1 MTNVTVKLYDFT
13 ITYGDAQPVAAT
25 LPTDHPDAIEIS
37 GATWDQIKGYLTFAR
52 VDDGSANWNSNEPG
66 VYSWTL
72 TKAVDTGEYNIY
84 LSSNNAKLTIEKIP
98 TTWTTAPV
106 VKANAGDYTG
116 NPLDLLTTLG
126 VSSFGTPEYS
136 IDGGETW
143 ATGMPKATAV
153 KVYTIMARVQGD
165 AHNSGIAAKALEGTS
180 TINGLNITVFT
191 APTAK
196 ASLKYTGEAQA
207 LVTAGTAEG
216 GTVMYKVGTG
226 EWSATVPTAKD
237 VANYNV
243 SWKIVGDDTHNDKAA
258 VDLAAISIAKADL
271 NILLNEETK
280 PYNGVAYK
288 AADAKFTITGLVSND
303 EGKVKYLSVT
313 PTPDF
318 TPGVG
323 DYTVAV
329 DATAA
334 KVVYGEGDVEG
345 TDYVALT
352 KNYDIH
358 TFGNTWTITARPI
371 VITAADRSVV
381 KGDVVPVSAL
391 SVTGNIGATDE
402 ADILAAFKVVNKD
415 GLSTAAFGT
424 TADAYTPARKAAGD
438 DTYTAVVAETP
449 LTATETYYTSVF
461 GEGEFEATGEE
472 VADGTNYYV
481 KNAAAY
487 DATAV
492 AAADVFLAN
501 YSINATTGL
510 VKGKLTVTAANL
522 AIIPSINSSIEYNT
536 DYAAGL
542 GYITLSGAPLA
553 VVNDAVQAA
562 TTGGKISY
570 EYKVAGAADNTYTAT
585 APTAL
590 GSYNVR
596 VVASSVKGKGAY
608 ADLAE
613 IECTPAQFSIIP
625 RVVNVVINDV
635 TLAKGSTVETLNA
648 HATVEAGWDA
658 NVKESERASLQFN
671 FMFDPAKVGADKV
684 VKVDANGRISQGT
697 AFAADNQAIIAEL
710 KEGGA
715 YNGNYDVHFTPGD
728 LIFGASALVLDPAD
742 ADLATKISEAKAT
755 GENYEITFGSMKMN
769 AKEWYALVLPFATTP
784 SELVGKLGNYVV
796 VNRLKS
802 STIENGIVKVNFG
815 LEMDEIPAGEPIL
828 IKAAGIKDGEDYN
841 PVNWNVITGDK
852 KLTVVTG
859 NLAAEP
865 GLVDTDYADFTG
877 TYETGN
883 TVKWGLELDGTTD
896 DAEAKYRWLD
906 HKDIKGTN
914 NWKNPKTN
922 AHTLIPMEAYLI
934 LDKDATGAHIFVE
947 DIDEN
952 GVTAIKSI
960 SADEINGMTVKG
972 MYNLNGMKMNNVP
985 TQKGVYIVNGKKVVI
1000 K

>member
-1 MTNVTVKLYDFT
+1 MTNVTVTLYDFT
-13 ITYGDAQPVAAT
+13 ITYGEDQPVAAT
-25 LPTDHPDAIEIS
+25 LPTDHPDAVKIE

-52 VDDGSANWNSNEPG
+52 VDDGSTNWNSNEPG

-72 TKAVDTGEYNIY
+72 TKAVDTGDYNIY

-98 TTWTTAPV
+98 TTWTTAPAV
-106 VKANAGDYTG
+106 LDAAVDYNGKAQN
-116 NPLDLLTTLG
+116 LLKTEG

-136 IDGGETW
+136 IDGKKTW

-153 KVYTIMARVQGD
+153 KEYTIWARVQGD
-165 AHNSGIAAKALEGTS
+165 AHNSGIAAVEVGNS
-180 TINGLNITVFT
+180 TISGLDITEYT
-191 APTAK
+191 APVGKTG
-196 ASLKYTGEAQA
+196 LKYTGVAQA
-207 LVTAGTAEG
+207 LVTAGSATG
-216 GTVMYKVGTG
+216 GTVMYKVGDG
-226 EWSATVPTAKD
+226 EWTADVPTAKD
-237 VANYNV
+237 VANYTV
-243 SWKIVGDDTHNDKAA
+243 SWKVVGDDTHNDKASA
-258 VDLAAISIAKADL
+258 DLAAISIAKADL
-271 NILLNEETK
+271 NILLNSDTK
-280 PYNGVAYK
+280 PYDGTAYK
-288 AADAKFTITGLVSND
+288 AADAKYTITGLVSND
-303 EGKVKYLSVT
+303 EGKVQGLDLTAATKDALAA
-313 PTPDF
+313 
-318 TPGVG
+318 GVG
-323 DYTVAV
+323 DYNVAV
-329 DATAA
+329 ETANA
-334 KVVYGEGDVEG
+334 KVVYGEGDNW
-345 TDYVALT
+345 VALT
-352 KNYDIH
+352 TNYTINAI
-358 TFGNTWTITARPI
+358 GNTWTITARPI
-371 VITAADRSVV
+371 TITAADKNTV
-381 KGDVVPVSAL
+381 KDGDLPTVTVADL
-391 SVTGNIGATDE
+391 SVSGNIGATDR
-402 ADILAAFKVVNKD
+402 ATILAAYKIVEKV

-424 TADAYTPARKAAGD
+424 TNDAYTPTRKATGD
-438 DTYTAVVAETP
+438 KKYTAVAAETV
-449 LTATETYYTSVF
+449 LTEGNTYYTSVA
-461 GEGEFEATGEE
+461 GEGKFVATGEE
-472 VADGTNYYV
+472 VADGTNFFTEGAYADGDV
-481 KNAAAY
+481 TAANE
-487 DATAV
+487 
-492 AAADVFLAN
+492 FLAN
-501 YSINATTGL
+501 YTIAETSPAI

-536 DYAAGL
+536 DYAKDL
-542 GYITLSGAPLA
+542 GYITLSGTPLA
-553 VVNDAVQAA
+553 AVTGAVEPA
-562 TTGGKISY
+562 TTGGKITY
-570 EYKVAGAADNTYTAT
+570 EYKVAGAADDTYTAT

-596 VVASSVKGKGAY
+596 VVASSVKGKDAY
-608 ADLAE
+608 ANLAE
-613 IECTPAQFSIIP
+613 IDCTPAQFSIIP

-658 NVKESERASLQFN
+658 NVKESERASLEFV
-671 FMFDPAKVGADKV
+671 FKFDPTKVGADKV
-684 VKVDANGRISQGT
+684 VKVDANGRISEGT
-697 AFAADNQAIIAEL
+697 AFAADNEAIIAEL

-715 YNGNYDVHFTPGD
+715 YNDNYDVHFTPGD

-742 ADLATKISEAKAT
+742 TDLATKISEAKAT

-841 PVNWNVITGDK
+841 PVNWNVITGAN

-914 NWKNPKTN
+914 NWKNPKKN